1 MALNRQHIA
10 AAPAAE
16 PARISV
22 VVCAYN
28 EERYVKACLHSVL
41 AQSRQPDEVLVVNN
55 ASTDGT
61 RRIAERIEGVEV
73 IDEWRRGLVRA
84 REAGRRHTTGDL
96 LVYLDADS
104 RLPLGWLEMVERAFR
119 RRPGLVGL
127 SGAFRFYDWD
137 SWGRFLVWLY
147 DSTVAPLTHGLVHH
161 VLGIGAVF
169 YGGAFCVRRQA
180 LDAIGGFDTT
190 IEFHGED
197 TNLGR
202 RLTAVGT
209 VKLTS
214 RRPVFTSARRYR
226 ACGKRA
232 VFRLYIRNFCSELL
246 RHRPRDTQHVDV
258 RVSVPGPR

>member
-1 MALNRQHIA
+1 MALSPQHA
-10 AAPAAE
+10 ASAPAAE

-41 AQSRQPDEVLVVNN
+41 AQSRQPDQVLLVNN

-73 IDEWRRGLVRA
+73 IDECRRGLVRA
-84 REAGRRHTTGDL
+84 RETGRRHATGDL

-137 SWGRFLVWLY
+137 CWGRFLVWLY
-147 DSTVAPLTHGLVHH
+147 RLHRGATDARAGAPRARHRRG
-161 VLGIGAVF
+161 VLRRRVLRSASGPRGDRRIRHDNRVPWRRHQPRPAPDR
-169 YGGAFCVRRQA
+169 GG
-180 LDAIGGFDTT
+180 
-190 IEFHGED
+190 HGEAD
-197 TNLGR
+197 LPAPRLHLGPA
-202 RLTAVGT
+202 LPPAAAA
-209 VKLTS
+209 
-214 RRPVFTSARRYR
+214 AR
-226 ACGKRA
+226 C
-232 VFRLYIRNFCSELL
+232 
-246 RHRPRDTQHVDV
+246 
-258 RVSVPGPR
+258 

>member
-1 MALNRQHIA
+1 MALSPQHA
-10 AAPAAE
+10 ASAPAAE

-41 AQSRQPDEVLVVNN
+41 AQSRQPDQVLLVNN

-73 IDEWRRGLVRA
+73 IDECRRGLVRA
-84 REAGRRHTTGDL
+84 RDRPTARHRRPPRLPGRRLAAAARLARDGR
-96 LVYLDADS
+96 A
-104 RLPLGWLEMVERAFR
+104 RLPPAA
-119 RRPGLVGL
+119 RPGRVVRSLPVLRLGC
-127 SGAFRFYDWD
+127 
-137 SWGRFLVWLY
+137 WGRFLVWLY
-147 DSTVAPLTHGLVHH
+147 GSTVAPLTHGLVHH

-180 LDAIGGFDTT
+180 LEAIGGFDTT

-214 RRPVFTSARRYR
+214 RRPVFTSARRYH

-232 VFRLYIRNFCSELL
+232 VFRLYLRNFFSELV
-246 RHRPRDTQHVDV
+246 RHRPRDTRHVDV